1 MPYYTRVLLFIVF
14 SDVVTVCGQPDR
26 IPERKYD
33 SIKLK
38 PLSKLQSQ
46 TLKYTTK
53 HFEDKKHF
61 EHPVILQIT

>member
-1 MPYYTRVLLFIVF
+1 MYFDITTMNYFI
-14 SDVVTVCGQPDR
+14 S
-26 IPERKYD
+26 Y
-33 SIKLK
+33 L
-38 PLSKLQSQ
+38 LSKLQSQ